1 MERWVDSNWRL
12 PVLSG
17 TLLAAAYILP
27 LLVPNFI
34 AFIPLLYW
42 LENRG
47 GASPYDRIKA
57 GVLLGLVTYLIG
69 LSFMPV
75 AMTRISWL
83 AIPLYLGFALAL
95 ALRVALSVSLLG
107 WLRRKTGLSWG
118 LLLPICWLPFEWVQ
132 TFGDLR
138 MTGEHLANSLACHP
152 FVVQFADLTGP
163 YGVGAFMLAVNGLL
177 YDCLIHWGK
186 PIGRKSAVALALLL
200 AAVLGYD
207 GWRWSRPP
215 SPERPLRVALI
226 QPNIPLSVKMDP
238 ATALEQWKTL
248 ERLSRQAAEERPDL
262 IVWPETA
269 WPATLYH
276 WIDNPESYALPEVQ
290 RLAKELAVPFL
301 IGVEYAKVRGSRDF
315 DLYNAAMAVDSAGE
329 LSPVWTAKVYL
340 VPFVEATPFRRLLG
354 PLVEGRGGEWRWLSG
369 GFAQGPRDTVL
380 EVDGAA
386 VGVLVCY
393 EQLFAELARGLRN
406 AGAEFQVVV
415 TNDAWFGR
423 TFFQSYQADVL
434 RLRAIENRSAFV
446 RVANTG
452 VSGFV
457 DCLGRYHRLTPLFES
472 AVEVHTVQLS
482 SGRTVYDRMGDA
494 IIWPVLLC
502 LFWVVIAARR

>member
-42 LENRG
+42 LERRG
-47 GASPYDRIKA
+47 GAGPYDRIKA
-57 GVLLGLVTYLIG
+57 GILFGLVTYLIG

-95 ALRVALSVSLLG
+95 ALRVAISVSLLG
-107 WLRRKTGLSWG
+107 WLRRTTGLSWG
-118 LLLPICWLPFEWVQ
+118 LLLPICWLPFEWIQ

-138 MTGEHLANSLACHP
+138 MTGEHIANSLACHP
-152 FVVQFADLTGP
+152 FVVQFADLLGP

-177 YDCLIHWGK
+177 YDCMIHWGK
-186 PIGRKSAVALALLL
+186 PIGRKSGVALALLL

-207 GWRWSRPP
+207 GWRWFMPP
-215 SPERPLRVALI
+215 PPESPLRIAII
-226 QPNIPLSVKMDP
+226 QPNIPLAVKMDP
-238 ATALEQWKTL
+238 ATAVEQWRTL
-248 ERLSRQAAEERPDL
+248 EKLSRQA
-262 IVWPETA
+262 
-269 WPATLYH
+269 
-276 WIDNPESYALPEVQ
+276 S
-290 RLAKELAVPFL
+290 
-301 IGVEYAKVRGSRDF
+301 YAKVRGSRDF
-315 DLYNAAMAVDSAGE
+315 DLYNAAVAVDSAGE
-329 LSPVWTAKVYL
+329 LNPVWTAKVYL

-354 PLVEGRGGEWRWLSG
+354 PLVEDREGEWRWLSG
-369 GFAQGPRDTVL
+369 GFAQGPRYTLLD
-380 EVDGAA
+380 VDGTA

-423 TFFQSYQADVL
+423 TFFQTYQANVL

-452 VSGFV
+452 ISGFV
-457 DCLGRYHRLTPLFES
+457 DTLGRYHQLTPLFDS
-472 AVEVHTVQLS
+472 AVEVRSIQRT
-482 SGRTVYDRMGDA
+482 SGRTVYSRLGDA
-494 IIWPVLLC
+494 IIWPVLLGLLC
-502 LFWVVIAARR
+502 AVVAARR